1 MLYSVSNAKNFL
13 GACCNDLNILMDS
26 NYNITINDFDNRFHR
41 IIFAVLKELSLKS
54 ESREV
59 DGITIAL
66 FLEDMPEQHSV
77 FIANKGI
84 EFIDTIKEMT
94 KGYPTK
100 TAYETI
106 KKFSLLRAYK
116 SNGIDVSDIYDDGLI
131 LPEQVN
137 AQKEKLAQ
145 LTLEDIKQK
154 INLKVLKVNEEFGKG
169 SSNAYSFH
177 GGDNLHELL
186 NKCKEAPLWGRSFSS
201 NYLNTIL
208 RGMQG
213 SKYLI
218 RSAGTGGGK
227 SRRAIGDMI
236 GISCKLRYDTLKEDW
251 IENPNPEPT
260 LFITTE
266 LVQDE
271 VQLALLSAVSGIPEE
286 DIKNGNW
293 TKYEEKRLR
302 ISAEVI
308 ADSPIYCE
316 FINDFDTDDIKNMI
330 EKNIAKYGTQY
341 VFFDYLQITPKL
353 AMQMKR
359 IYGNPRD
366 DQMLGNFSSALK
378 NIANDFN
385 IFLATSTQLNRMY
398 KTDAEPDATW
408 LRGGAATADKA
419 DYCLITMPVGAKE
432 LDKIEPLIKA
442 GHSNWKPNTIHYI
455 FKNRGGK
462 YKGVMVWTCTNLD
475 IMMEKDCFVTNLN
488 YELIPEIKPTILD

>member
-13 GACCNDLNILMDS
+13 GACCNDLGILMDS
-26 NYNITINDFDNRFHR
+26 NYDISINDFDNRFHR
-41 IIFAVLKELSLKS
+41 IIFAVLKELSLKG
-54 ESREV
+54 ESKEV
-59 DGITIAL
+59 EGITVAL

-77 FIANKGI
+77 FLANKGI
-84 EFIDTIKEMT
+84 EFIDTIKTMT
-94 KGYPTK
+94 KDYPVK

-116 SNGIDVSDIYDDGLI
+116 SKGIDVSDIYDDGLI

-137 AQKEKLAQ
+137 AQKEKLSK
-145 LTLEDIKQK
+145 LTLEDIKNE
-154 INLKVLKVNEEFGKG
+154 INLKVLEINEQFSKG
-169 SSNAYSFH
+169 SNNAYSFH
-177 GGDNLHELL
+177 GGDSLHELL
-186 NKCKEAPLWGRSFSS
+186 NRCKETPLWGRSFSS

-236 GISCKLRYDTLKEDW
+236 GISCKLRYSTLKEEW
-251 IENPNPEPT
+251 IENTTPEPT

-271 VQLALLSAVSGIPEE
+271 VQLALLSAVSGVPEE
-286 DIKNGNW
+286 DIKSGNW
-293 TKYEEKRLR
+293 TKYEEERLR

-316 FINDFDTDDIKNMI
+316 FINDFDTDDIKTII
-330 EKNIAKYGTQY
+330 EKNIARHNTQY

-353 AMQMKR
+353 ATQMRR

-378 NIANDFN
+378 NIANNYN

-419 DYCLITMPVGAKE
+419 DYCLITMPVGPKE

-462 YKGVMVWTCTNLD
+462 WKGVMVWTCTNLD
-475 IMMEKDCFVTNLN
+475 IMMEHDCFVTNLN
-488 YELIPEIKPTILD
+488 YELIPEIKPTILE

>member
-13 GACCNDLNILMDS
+13 GACCNNLDILLDS
-26 NYNITINDFDNRFHR
+26 NMDISVNDFDNRFHR
-41 IIFAVLKELSLKS
+41 IIFGVLQELAIQNEIK
-54 ESREV
+54 EV
-59 DGITIAL
+59 DGITVGL
-66 FLEDMPEQHSV
+66 YLEEMSEQHAIFLS
-77 FIANKGI
+77 NKGV
-84 EFIDTIKEMT
+84 EFIDSIKEMT
-94 KGYPTK
+94 KGYPVK
-100 TAYETI
+100 KAYDII

-116 SNGIDVSDIYDDGLI
+116 SNGVDVSDIYDDTLV

-137 AQKEKLAQ
+137 AQKEKLAS
-145 LTLEDIKQK
+145 LSMEDIMNQASLK
-154 INLKVLKVNEEFGKG
+154 ILEVNERFGKG
-169 SSNAYSFH
+169 STNAYSFH
-177 GGDNLHELL
+177 AGDGIHDLL
-186 NKCKEAPLWGRSFSS
+186 RRCQEAPLWGRTYSS
-201 NYLNTIL
+201 RYLNTIF

-213 SKYLI
+213 KKYLI

-227 SRRAIGDMI
+227 SRRAIGDQV
-236 GISCKLRYDTLKEDW
+236 GISCKLRYDSLKEDW

-266 LVQDE
+266 LSDE
-271 VQLALLSAVSGIPEE
+271 EIQLAILSAVSGVPEE
-286 DIKNGNW
+286 TIKDGNW
-293 TKYEEKRLR
+293 TKYEGERLG
-302 ISAEVI
+302 IAAEVI
-308 ADSPIYCE
+308 KDSPMYNE
-316 FINDFDTDDIKNMI
+316 FINDFDTDDIKNLVQ
-330 EKNIAKYGTQY
+330 KNIAKYNTRY

-353 AMQMKR
+353 AMQMRR

-378 NIANDFN
+378 NMANDYG

-419 DYCLITMPVGAKE
+419 DYCVITMPAGAKE

-462 YKGVMVWTCTNLD
+462 WKGVMVWTYTNLD
-475 IMMEKDCFVTNLN
+475 IMVEKDCFVTNLN
-488 YELIPEIKPTILD
+488 YELIQEIKPTILD

>member
-13 GACCNDLNILMDS
+13 GACCNDLTILMDS
-26 NYNITINDFDNRFHR
+26 NYDISVNDFENRFHR
-41 IIFAVLKELSLKS
+41 IIFATLKELSLTSDLK
-54 ESREV
+54 EV
-59 DGITIAL
+59 NGITVAL
-66 FLEDMPEQHSV
+66 FLEDMPEQHAV
-77 FIANKGI
+77 FVANKGV

-94 KGYPTK
+94 KDYPVK
-100 TAYETI
+100 SAYETI

-116 SNGIDVSDIYDDGLI
+116 SEGIDVRDIYDDSLV

-137 AQKEKLAQ
+137 EQKEKLAN
-145 LTLEDIKQK
+145 TSLEDIVNK
-154 INLKVLKVNEEFGKG
+154 INLKFIKVKEKFSTGNT
-169 SSNAYSFH
+169 NAYSFH
-177 GGDNLHELL
+177 GGDDLHSLL
-186 NKCKEAPLWGRSFSS
+186 DKCKEAPLWGRSYSS
-201 NYLNTIL
+201 KYLNTIL

-227 SRRAIGDMI
+227 SRRAIADMV
-236 GISCKLRYDTLKEDW
+236 GISCKLRYSTLKEDW
-251 IENPNPEPT
+251 LENTNPEPT

-266 LVQDE
+266 LVKEE
-271 VQLALLSAVSGIPEE
+271 VQLALLSAIAGVPEE

-293 TKYEEKRLR
+293 TKYEEERLR
-302 ISAEVI
+302 IAAEVI

-316 FINDFDTDDIKNMI
+316 FINDFDTDDIRNII
-330 EKNIAKYGTQY
+330 EKNIAKYNTQY

-353 AMQMKR
+353 ALQMRR

-378 NIANDFN
+378 NIVNDYN

-419 DYCLITMPVGAKE
+419 DYCLITMPAGPKE

-442 GHSNWKPNTIHYI
+442 GHSNWKPNSIHYI

-462 YKGVMVWTCTNLD
+462 WKGVMVWTHTNLD
-475 IMMEKDCFVTNLN
+475 IMVEHDCFVTNLN
-488 YELIPEIKPTILD
+488 YELINEIKPTILD

>member
-1 MLYSVSNAKNFL
+1 MLYSISSAKNFL
-13 GACCNDLNILMDS
+13 GACCNNLNILTDS
-26 NYNITINDFDNRFHR
+26 NYDISINDFDNRFHR
-41 IIFAVLKELSLKS
+41 IIFAVLKELSLKG
-54 ESREV
+54 ESKEV
-59 DGITIAL
+59 EGITVAL

-77 FIANKGI
+77 FMSNNGI
-84 EFIDTIKEMT
+84 EFIDTIKNMT
-94 KGYPTK
+94 KDFPVKSSYDI
-100 TAYETI
+100 I

-116 SNGIDVSDIYDDGLI
+116 SKGIDISSIYDDSLI
-131 LPEQVN
+131 LPEQVTE
-137 AQKEKLAQ
+137 QKEKLSK
-145 LTLEDIKQK
+145 LSLEDIKNN
-154 INLKVLKVNEEFGKG
+154 INLRIFEINDEFSLG
-169 SSNAYSFH
+169 SDNRYSFH
-177 GGDNLHELL
+177 GGDNLHSLL
-186 NKCKEAPLWGRSFSS
+186 DKCKEAPLWGRSFSS

-236 GISCKLRYDTLKEDW
+236 GISCKLRFNPLKEDW
-251 IENPNPEPT
+251 IENTNPEPS

-266 LVQDE
+266 LVQEE
-271 VQLALLSAVSGIPEE
+271 VQLALLSAISGVPEE

-293 TKYEEKRLR
+293 TKYEEERLR

-316 FINDFDTDDIKNMI
+316 FINDFDTDDIKNII
-330 EKNIAKYGTQY
+330 ERNIVKHNTQY

-353 AMQMKR
+353 ANQMRR

-378 NIANDFN
+378 NIVNNYN

-398 KTDAEPDATW
+398 KTDSEPDATW

-419 DYCLITMPVGAKE
+419 DYCLITMPVGPKE
-432 LDKIEPLIKA
+432 LDKIEPIIKA
-442 GHSNWKPNTIHYI
+442 GHTNWKPNTIHYI

-475 IMMEKDCFVTNLN
+475 IMMEHDCFVTNLN
-488 YELIPEIKPTILD
+488 YELVPEIKPTILL